1 MKKENPSPVE
11 KIINLW
17 VQPRASRN
25 EILGYRHG
33 FLRLRVTAA
42 PVEGE
47 ANRLCQKILAESL
60 GVSASRVEILNGQK
74 SRRKRFRI
82 KVNLAQWQGWKYGPE
97 GDR

>member
-1 MKKENPSPVE
+1 MKKEDQSLVE
-11 KIINLW
+11 RVVNLR

-25 EILGYRHG
+25 EILGYRDG

-47 ANRLCQKILAESL
+47 ANRICRKVLAESL
-60 GVSASRVEILNGQK
+60 GVSVSRVEILDGQK
-74 SRRKRFRI
+74 SRRKRVRI
-82 KVNLAQWQGWKYGPE
+82 KVNPAQWQGWKYGQE

>member
-1 MKKENPSPVE
+1 MKKENPPPAE

-25 EILGYRHG
+25 EILGYRDG

-42 PVEGE
+42 PVDGE

-60 GVSASRVEILNGQK
+60 GVSASQVEILNGQK
-74 SRRKRFRI
+74 SRRKRVRI
-82 KVNLAQWQGWKYGPE
+82 KVNLAQWQGWEYGRE